1 MVGWFGQVLGWLLV
15 AGYWMVCLA
24 WQLVYVVVVVGQ
36 IVGWLQYGVGG
47 LAVFCCIGGGRG
59 MVVGWWLDGV
69 GGLAV
74 GCGGGMEPI
83 QTYQWPGPGQASI
96 YTANTTTAVQTVI
109 VDMLGIG
116 QEEGEFGN
124 RIAEEPKQEG
134 EVVLLGEGC
143 LVGHLDGQLLGW
155 QVDCLVDWSTLRW
168 LCQLVLVGGLEL
180 GLLIRRLVSG
190 GISG

>member
-1 MVGWFGQVLGWLLV
+1 M
-15 AGYWMVCLA
+15 
-24 WQLVYVVVVVGQ
+24 
-36 IVGWLQYGVGG
+36 GG

-116 QEEGEFGN
+116 
-124 RIAEEPKQEG
+124 
-134 EVVLLGEGC
+134 
-143 LVGHLDGQLLGW
+143 
-155 QVDCLVDWSTLRW
+155 
-168 LCQLVLVGGLEL
+168 
-180 GLLIRRLVSG
+180 
-190 GISG
+190 

>member
-1 MVGWFGQVLGWLLV
+1 
-15 AGYWMVCLA
+15 
-24 WQLVYVVVVVGQ
+24 
-36 IVGWLQYGVGG
+36 
-47 LAVFCCIGGGRG
+47 

-116 QEEGEFGN
+116 
-124 RIAEEPKQEG
+124 
-134 EVVLLGEGC
+134 
-143 LVGHLDGQLLGW
+143 
-155 QVDCLVDWSTLRW
+155 
-168 LCQLVLVGGLEL
+168 
-180 GLLIRRLVSG
+180 
-190 GISG
+190 